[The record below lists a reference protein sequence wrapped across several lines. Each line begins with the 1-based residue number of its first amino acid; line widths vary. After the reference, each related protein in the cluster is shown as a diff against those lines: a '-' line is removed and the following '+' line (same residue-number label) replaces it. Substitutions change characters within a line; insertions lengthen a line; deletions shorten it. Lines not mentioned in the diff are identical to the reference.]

1 MDGWLGGW
9 EEGFFFSFSL
19 ATPFSLSLSLNFLVA
34 FLFNYNPA
42 FVKETASN

>member
-1 MDGWLGGW
+1 MDGWVGGKRD
-9 EEGFFFSFSL
+9 FFFLSPLPPLSL
-19 ATPFSLSLSLNFLVA
+19 SLSLSLNFLVA

>member
-1 MDGWLGGW
+1 MDGWVGGKRD
-9 EEGFFFSFSL
+9 FFFLSPL
-19 ATPFSLSLSLNFLVA
+19 PPLSLSLSLNFLLA